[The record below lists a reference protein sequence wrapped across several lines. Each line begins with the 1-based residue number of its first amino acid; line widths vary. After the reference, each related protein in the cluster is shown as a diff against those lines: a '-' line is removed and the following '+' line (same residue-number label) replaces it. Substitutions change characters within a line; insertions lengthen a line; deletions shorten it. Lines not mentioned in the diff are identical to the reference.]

1 MELSIAFASEL
12 IWNVTSF
19 ESVIIVYCLIFRE
32 VDDLE
37 YVKQSGDF
45 LEPLV
50 TNNTTFAAKS

>member
-1 MELSIAFASEL
+1 
-12 IWNVTSF
+12 
-19 ESVIIVYCLIFRE
+19 VYCLIFRE